1 MTVPLSSPEP
11 CRVLAPVPA
20 GHPRRPGLARPVA
33 PSWRKALPWCKPAP
47 WVLAAALSLAA
58 ASVATAQETI
68 IRAQPVPESTGTVTS
83 QPEEDLFE
91 FASLLF
97 ARDDHAAAAAKF
109 EEYLDAYPRGR
120 HRQVVMF
127 RLGSSYLRLGEQA
140 RAERVFANLVNQ
152 FPTGNDSGAAAY
164 ILAALRYNRGD
175 YAEALPYFRQ
185 AVDNLAAGER
195 LNNSLLFLGR
205 TYERLG
211 RAEDAIAPLKRV
223 AAIAEDNPNR
233 TGAMQTLGALQLE
246 TGDLEGALQTF
257 ETLAPIAPDQAV
269 RAEALTKA
277 GLVLD
282 RLDRLEDAI
291 AKFDR
296 VLDLP
301 TDDDTNTWKGFAL
314 VSLLQTYYGRGDYR
328 AVVNTYNRAA
338 ATVPQDENWARVMLV
353 VGNANRSLKQYT
365 AAIDFYLLIERHR
378 GDSEEAMEAGYWK
391 LYCFYVLGNDRLPE
405 FAQAFLETYT
415 PRHPDHR
422 YLSLVR
428 LILAQFH
435 FNRQEYEKSAEAFT
449 RVDID
454 QVPESIRAASLFNK
468 AWTETQGGA
477 PYAAVDS
484 WTRFIERY
492 PDNDSIP
499 EARAQRGV
507 AHKLLSQFD
516 QAVTDL
522 EHVTSEYPESA
533 AAEMAWQQ
541 LGIVQ
546 FERRDLPG
554 MVAAFNGLL
563 ENFPD
568 SIAAAEAHYWVGWG
582 HFEMRDFRSSIDP
595 LTRAVD
601 LDPDNYREKAL
612 PKLVLAH
619 YYLEDVDGLA
629 RKVDRYTA
637 EVEHAVVHPNVLSW
651 LGLKYAEMRNPAQA
665 NRYLTLA
672 STPGEPASTP
682 AIVWRALAEA
692 RIDVSDYEGS
702 IQAIDHYLN
711 AVEGRSDRAR
721 GFLSKARAQ
730 LMLDQLDEA
739 ESSVGDGLEMQNEG
753 RVNAQ
758 LRVVQGDVAR
768 ARARIAASEGRHEDA
783 RASLQE
789 AAGRYIIVSQI
800 WLEDPEVTPEALE
813 KAAITL
819 NELGQTEQAD
829 SMIDLLRERFP
840 DYRMRQQAEA
850 G

>member
-1 MTVPLSSPEP
+1 MSMPVSSPGS
-11 CRVLAPVPA
+11 RI
-20 GHPRRPGLARPVA
+20 ARPVA
-33 PSWRKALPWCKPAP
+33 AARCPGRPGAAGAVGRLTVPASALALALGFA
-47 WVLAAALSLAA
+47 VLTPLPTA
-58 ASVATAQETI
+58 AQETI
-68 IRAQPVPESTGTVTS
+68 IRAQPVPDPGATVTS

-97 ARDDHAAAAAKF
+97 AREDHAAAAAKF
-109 EEYLDAYPRGR
+109 EEYLQAFPRGR

-127 RLGSSYLRLGEQA
+127 RLGSSYLRLGDQA
-140 RAERVFANLVNQ
+140 RAERVFANLVSQ
-152 FPTGNDSGAAAY
+152 FPTGNDSGAASY

-175 YAEALPYFRQ
+175 YSEALPYFRQ
-185 AVDNLAAGER
+185 AVDNLDAGER

-205 TYERLG
+205 TLERLE
-211 RAEDAIAPLKRV
+211 RPEEAIAPLKRA

-246 TGDLEGALQTF
+246 TGDLEGALATF
-257 ETLAPIAPDQAV
+257 DALVPIAPDQAV
-269 RAEALTKA
+269 RAEAMTKA

-282 RLDRLEDAI
+282 RLDRLEEAI
-291 AKFDR
+291 ARFDR

-301 TDDDTNTWKGFAL
+301 TGEDTSTWKGFAL
-314 VSLLQTYYGRGDYR
+314 VSLLQTYYSRSDYR

-338 ATVPQDENWARVMLV
+338 TTVPQDENWARVMLV
-353 VGNANRSLKQYT
+353 VGNANRSLRQYT

-378 GDSEEAMEAGYWK
+378 GDSEEALEAGYWK
-391 LYCFYVLGNDRLPE
+391 LYCFYVLGDDKLPD
-405 FAQAFLETYT
+405 FAQAFLDTHT

-435 FNRQEYEKSAEAFT
+435 FNQQDYERSAEAFT
-449 RVDID
+449 KVDID

-484 WTRFIERY
+484 WTRFLDRY
-492 PDNDSIP
+492 PEHESIA

-507 AHKLLSQFD
+507 AHKLLGQFD
-516 QAVTDL
+516 QAVVDL
-522 EHVTSEYPESA
+522 EHVTREHPDSP

-554 MVAAFNGLL
+554 MVGAFNGLL

-568 SIAAAEAHYWVGWG
+568 SIAAAEAHYWIGWG
-582 HFEMRDFRSSIDP
+582 HFEMRDFRPSIDP

-601 LDPDNYREKAL
+601 MDPENYREKAL

-629 RKVDRYTA
+629 RKIDRYTD
-637 EVEHAVVHPNVLSW
+637 EVEHAMVHPNVLSW
-651 LGLKYAEMRNPAQA
+651 LGLKYAEMSEPAKA

-672 STPGEPASTP
+672 STPGEPDRTP

-692 RIDVSDYEGS
+692 RIDVADYEGS
-702 IQAIDHYLN
+702 ISAIDHYLN

-721 GFLSKARAQ
+721 GYLSKARSQ

-739 ESSVGDGLEMQNEG
+739 EASVASGLEMQNEG

-813 KAAITL
+813 KAAVTL
-819 NELGQTEQAD
+819 TELGQTEQAD

-840 DYRMRQQAEA
+840 DYRLRQSATDA